1 MACVFTKETQL
12 ATFKRWVFFSLS
24 RALIL
29 TQNLYPRALVEFGD
43 NFAWIWNFSHE
54 GFISKKNL
62 MIQRKEE
69 EKWKKGVEEC
79 RNWEGE
85 NREVVEERKKMRGKT
100 SHVCIG

>member
-1 MACVFTKETQL
+1 
-12 ATFKRWVFFSLS
+12 
-24 RALIL
+24 
-29 TQNLYPRALVEFGD
+29 
-43 NFAWIWNFSHE
+43 
-54 GFISKKNL
+54 